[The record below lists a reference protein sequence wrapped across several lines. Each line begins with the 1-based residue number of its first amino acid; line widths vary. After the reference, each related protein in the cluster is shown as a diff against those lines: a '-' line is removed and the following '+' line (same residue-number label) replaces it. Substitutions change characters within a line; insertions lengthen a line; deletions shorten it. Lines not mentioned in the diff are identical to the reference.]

1 VTTQSTPVDATP
13 APPSPETQHDLGS
26 TDESIGLMTRWFH
39 ELGDTYRV
47 FAPGRNS
54 WTWVIHH
61 PDDVKRVLV
70 TNHRNYTKGVGLDRV
85 KLLLGNGIMTSEGE
99 FWRRQRRMMQPAFH
113 RKVIEKFAGEIRRLS
128 DGVLDR
134 WDTAVAKGEPVNI
147 TESMSELT
155 LNVVLH
161 SIFSADLGKLV
172 SDLQDNPFMM
182 VTKESKRDPKF
193 AYQFRQLGKHVLEL
207 VRERRRTNT
216 QHFDFMQML
225 MEASDPDTGAT
236 MSEREL
242 MDEVLTLV
250 VAGHETTASS
260 LNWTWWLLSQHP
272 EVETRVHAEQDA
284 VAASDLVS
292 YADLEKLPYT
302 MQVIEESMR
311 LYPPGWL
318 LSRRTIG
325 PDRLGGHDVAP
336 GTDVFLSPYVIHRHP
351 QFWER
356 PNDFDPDHFDPVRV
370 EGRHKF
376 AYIPFAV
383 GPRHCIGENF
393 AIFEMMLHMN
403 GAARRFRL
411 RPIQSG
417 PVSMEARINLRT
429 AQDLHMRV
437 EKR

>member
-1 VTTQSTPVDATP
+1 VTTHSTPAGDLP
-13 APPSPETQHDLGS
+13 APPSPATQHDVGS

-85 KLLLGNGIMTSEGE
+85 KLLLGNGIMTSEGD

-113 RKVIEKFAGEIRRLS
+113 RKVIEKFADEIRRISEGL
-128 DGVLDR
+128 LDQ
-134 WDTAVAKGEPVNI
+134 WEAAAGQGEPVNI

-161 SIFSADLGKLV
+161 TIFSADLGKLV
-172 SDLQDNPFMM
+172 GDLQDNPFMM
-182 VTKESKRDPKF
+182 VTKESRRDPKF

-207 VRERRRTNT
+207 VRERRRTHT
-216 QHFDFMQML
+216 RHFDFMQML

-242 MDEVLTLV
+242 MDEILTLV
-250 VAGHETTASS
+250 VAGHETTASA
-260 LNWTWWLLSQHP
+260 LNWTWWLLSRHP
-272 EVETRVHAEQDA
+272 DSEARVHAEQDQ
-284 VAASDLVS
+284 VAASQLMS

-325 PDRLGGHDVAP
+325 PDTLGGYDIAP

-356 PNDFDPDHFDPVRV
+356 PETFDPEHFDPVRV

-393 AIFEMMLHMN
+393 SIFEMMLHMN
-403 GAARRFRL
+403 GATRRFRL
-411 RPIQSG
+411 REVQPG
-417 PVSMEARINLRT
+417 PVAMEARINLRT
-429 AQDLHMRV
+429 AQDLYMRV